1 MIIHNIKITNFKS
14 IYDTQEFNFDKLEGL
29 IKLSG
34 PIGTGKTTLGESIL
48 YGLYGSVKGQNNP
61 GLVSWNCKSCEVEIN
76 LTSKGRNIHI
86 IRNSK
91 EPLIVEV
98 NGKTLAASNKRDTQ
112 SILEEDLYDVPK
124 LAVQKM
130 CVISFNAFNSLAT
143 MSPAETKQFLDEV
156 FGFKLFTEYN
166 EEIVIERKN
175 QQNESIKLNAIY
187 SDTVQQIEYLNK
199 KKTQQRQE
207 VENSIDIE
215 GLNKK
220 REEYVFTGKE
230 KKQKYLEIDNSYKEK
245 ENKVNTQIQEY
256 YNKKMEYATFGK
268 QEKGWLEK
276 FKNGICP
283 TCGNKI
289 NEDVIEEHKTKMYDY
304 AAKYKEQEAEE
315 KKLRDELSG
324 IKEEHSGSLKGL
336 NDEMQDLK
344 TKINQIDSEIMVYNN
359 NLKVINENY
368 DDLIKNYEDKAKQ
381 VKSEIDKID
390 IEIGEWND
398 MTELFSKTLRY
409 KLLENLIP
417 HINKSIKYYINK
429 LDQPYNIEYDQ
440 EFKPHISIETF
451 DKEISY
457 NNLSTGQ
464 KKSLDMAIIFGVL
477 QNIIANV
484 DFNIFFLDELFSN
497 LDSDS
502 RNTMLGLLKDSLSKN
517 RTIFVINHAEMCDDY
532 FTSKI
537 RVSLENKKI
546 MNKKKEQ
553 VIVKS
558 SKYSFIWS
566 NL

>member
-34 PIGTGKTTLGESIL
+34 PIGTGKTTLGEAIL

-61 GLVSWNCKSCEVEIN
+61 GLISWNCKSCEVELN
-76 LTSKGRNIHI
+76 LTSKGRDIHI

-91 EPLIVEV
+91 EPLIIEV

-166 EEIVIERKN
+166 DEIVLEKKN
-175 QQNESIKLNAIY
+175 QQNESIKLNAVY
-187 SDTVQQIEYLNK
+187 NDTLQQIEYLNK

-215 GLNKK
+215 GLNKQ
-220 REEYVFTGKE
+220 REEYVSTGKKTKE
-230 KKQKYLEIDNSYKEK
+230 KYVEIDNSYKEK
-245 ENKVNTQIQEY
+245 EKEKNNKIQEY
-256 YNKKMEYATFGK
+256 YNKKMEYATYGK

-304 AAKYKEQEAEE
+304 AAKYKEQEKEE
-315 KKLRDELSG
+315 KALREELSLLN
-324 IKEEHSGSLKGL
+324 KEHSDSLKGL
-336 NDEMQDLK
+336 NEEMQELK
-344 TKINQIDSEIMVYNN
+344 SKINKIDSEIIVYNN

-368 DDLIKNYEDKAKQ
+368 DDLIKNYEDKAAQ
-381 VKSEIDKID
+381 VKSDIDKID

-398 MTELFSKTLRY
+398 MTELFSKTLRF

-546 MNKKKEQ
+546 INKKKEEI
-553 VIVKS
+553 IVKS
-558 SKYSFIWS
+558 SKYTFIW
-566 NL
+566 